1 MNPALFS
8 RMGVLRAEHRR
19 GRALLFAGLAFLAL
33 GIVSALFACQ
43 PAAAQVPAGA
53 WEHQRYLTQVAQARF
68 GVTAPVA
75 RLAAQVHQE
84 SAWRSEV
91 CSWAGAC
98 GLTQFMPKTAAWM
111 AEIYPR
117 QLAPADPTNPRWALL
132 AQVYYN
138 HWLLQRIEAKNDCA
152 RWAMTLSAY
161 NGGIGW
167 LGRDQRLTAAAGGDS
182 QRWFGHVA
190 RYTQR
195 AGWAREENRGYVTRI
210 LLELEP
216 RYASAGWPGR
226 PVCLRQDRQC
236 SRD

>member
-1 MNPALFS
+1 MSNVI
-8 RMGVLRAEHRR
+8 RRRLRS
-19 GRALLFAGLAFLAL
+19 LLMAGLACLAL
-33 GIVSALFACQ
+33 GILSTVFACQ
-43 PAAAQVPAGA
+43 PATAQVPAGA
-53 WEHQRYLTQVAQARF
+53 WEHQRYLTQVAQSRF

-84 SAWRSEV
+84 SAWRPDV

-117 QLAPADPTNPRWALL
+117 ELAPADPTNPQWAML

-138 HWLLQRIEAKNDCA
+138 HWLGQRIRGEDECA
-152 RWAMTLSAY
+152 HWAMVLSAF

-167 LGRDQRLTAAAGGDS
+167 LERDRRLTESAGADPH
-182 QRWFGHVA
+182 RWFGHVE
-190 RYTQR
+190 RYTRR
-195 AGWAREENRGYVTRI
+195 ADWAREENRGYVARI
-210 LLELEP
+210 LLDLEP
-216 RYASAGWPGR
+216 RYLDAGWPGR
-226 PVCLRQDRQC
+226 PVCLRRDRQC